1 VYHPYVNR
9 LFDSQLIQSRIT
21 DEERKDLIQ
30 LLLFFTRLA
39 EGFSSSIDCE
49 VEPLDNVGGGSL
61 HASNS
66 NSGDS
71 ESETGTYQSLSETEE
86 DIDLV

>member
-1 VYHPYVNR
+1 MNR
-9 LFDSQLIQSRIT
+9 LYDSQLIQSRIT

-39 EGFSSSIDCE
+39 EGFSSSIGCE
-49 VEPLDNVGGGSL
+49 VEPLDNVGGRSP
-61 HASNS
+61 HASSS

-71 ESETGTYQSLSETEE
+71 ESETGGYQSLSETEE
-86 DIDLV
+86 DVDLV

>member
-1 VYHPYVNR
+1 MNR
-9 LFDSQLIQSRIT
+9 LFDSQLIHSRIT

-39 EGFSSSIDCE
+39 EGFRGSIDCE
-49 VEPLDNVGGGSL
+49 VETLDNVGGRSL
-61 HASNS
+61 HGSKS
-66 NSGDS
+66 NSGGN
-71 ESETGTYQSLSETEE
+71 ESETGTHQSLSETEE

>member
-1 VYHPYVNR
+1 VNR
-9 LFDSQLIQSRIT
+9 LFDSQLIHSRIT

-39 EGFSSSIDCE
+39 EGFRGSIGCE
-49 VEPLDNVGGGSL
+49 VETLDTVGRSP
-61 HASNS
+61 HASKS
-66 NSGDS
+66 NSGDN
-71 ESETGTYQSLSETEE
+71 ESETRTHQSLSETEE

>member
-1 VYHPYVNR
+1 VNR
-9 LFDSQLIQSRIT
+9 LFDSQLIHSRIT

-39 EGFSSSIDCE
+39 EGFRGSIDCE
-49 VEPLDNVGGGSL
+49 IETLGRSL
-61 HASNS
+61 HASKS
-66 NSGDS
+66 NSGDN
-71 ESETGTYQSLSETEE
+71 ESETGTHQSPSETEE